1 MLTAI
6 ALGILVGLILALTG
20 AGGAII
26 AVPLL
31 MFGFHWDVIH
41 AAPVA
46 LLAVCSSGLVG
57 TALGLRAGIVRYK
70 AALLMAGVGSA
81 LAPLGLWV
89 AHRLPATPLTLLFAA
104 VLVFVALRMFQQAGR
119 ELSGLPALEVVT
131 DAAACKLNEQTGRF
145 EWTALCTRTLALA
158 GAVAGFLSGLFG
170 VGGGFVIVP
179 ALKRST
185 DLPMHAV
192 VATALMVVALVSA
205 STVVSSI
212 VAGRL
217 DVAVGIPFAC
227 GAVTAMLAGRRLAHR
242 LAGPRLQQGFAVL
255 TLMVAGGLLVKVLL

>member
-6 ALGILVGLILALTG
+6 ALGLVVGLILALTG
-20 AGGAII
+20 AGGAIV

-31 MFGFHWDVIH
+31 MFGFHWEVSH

-46 LLAVCSSGLVG
+46 LLAVCSSALVG
-57 TALGLRAGIVRYK
+57 TALGLKARIVRYK
-70 AALLMAGVGSA
+70 AAFLMAGVGSA
-81 LAPLGLWV
+81 LTPMGLWV
-89 AHRLPATPLTLLFAA
+89 AHRLPATPLALLFSA
-104 VLVFVALRMFQQAGR
+104 VLIFVALRMFQQASR
-119 ELSGLPALEVVT
+119 ALSGLPALDVVP
-131 DAAACKLNEQTGRF
+131 DVAACKLSEQTGRF

-158 GAVAGFLSGLFG
+158 GAITGFLSGLLG

-185 DLPMHAV
+185 DLPMNAV
-192 VATALMVVALVSA
+192 VATSLMVIALVSA
-205 STVVSSI
+205 SAVVSSL

-217 DVAVGIPFAC
+217 DGAVGIPFAL

-255 TLMVAGGLLVKVLL
+255 ALTVAVGLVVTVLL